1 MNNVI
6 YYSFCYIVEAIIFW
20 QYCSSLFIPKQ
31 SFKRRL
37 AVLCSLYFL
46 MFILSLFELTLL
58 NAILYFSVNF
68 IFLITQYKLNW
79 QLSLFHSTLL
89 TAIMAMCEL
98 LVYSIISRF
107 TPHFFSNKDLY
118 NFLTF
123 PVFNK
128 LIFFTIIFIL
138 THLLKQER
146 KYNQRLGKTGF
157 LLIMIPITSIYIMF
171 TLIYIGESSVLSPH
185 LNWMIS
191 LSTIFLLAANLLIF
205 GINQYTQK
213 KNHEFTEMQL
223 LLQKESDSAEYYKML
238 VTQHENQSILIHD
251 IKKHLQSID
260 LLNEQKEHDKISSY
274 IQQLML
280 SSDLK
285 EISKMCDHDL
295 LNAVLSRYK
304 RQCDNNHIAFHVD
317 IRSKTTQFIEDNDL
331 TSLFCNLLDN
341 SIEATKGI
349 SDSFVELTTKK
360 VENSPYVVVSIINS
374 CPENPFTGHGDSL
387 ITSKS
392 DKTKH
397 GFGLKSIRKIVSKY
411 QGEMQQYFDD
421 ETATFHT
428 IITLKCN

>member
-37 AVLCSLYFL
+37 AVLCSLYFFI
-46 MFILSLFELTLL
+46 FILSLFELTLL

-138 THLLKQER
+138 TQFLKHER

-157 LLIMIPITSIYIMF
+157 LLIMIPITSIYVMF
-171 TLIYIGESSVLSPH
+171 TLVYIGESSVLSPH
-185 LNWMIS
+185 LNRMIS
-191 LSTIFLLAANLLIF
+191 LSTIFLLAANLLVF

-213 KNHEFTEMQL
+213 KNLANVCQG
-223 LLQKESDSAEYYKML
+223 
-238 VTQHENQSILIHD
+238 
-251 IKKHLQSID
+251 
-260 LLNEQKEHDKISSY
+260 
-274 IQQLML
+274 
-280 SSDLK
+280 
-285 EISKMCDHDL
+285 
-295 LNAVLSRYK
+295 
-304 RQCDNNHIAFHVD
+304 
-317 IRSKTTQFIEDNDL
+317 
-331 TSLFCNLLDN
+331 LF
-341 SIEATKGI
+341 
-349 SDSFVELTTKK
+349 
-360 VENSPYVVVSIINS
+360 
-374 CPENPFTGHGDSL
+374 
-387 ITSKS
+387 
-392 DKTKH
+392 
-397 GFGLKSIRKIVSKY
+397 
-411 QGEMQQYFDD
+411 
-421 ETATFHT
+421 
-428 IITLKCN
+428 